1 MPPLVVLFW
10 VIFRCCEIFCFSI
23 LAPSRSYRY
32 WGTKHNLKMGANPC
46 PTLPQSSPPIDVTIY
61 PTGDRSFTDVR
72 LARPAWIICLGIPA
86 TNKILTFPVSSDP
99 PSAMVGVSTKH
110 WRDQTLAGQPPPP
123 VGALVPPN
131 PPVNPWRQPL

>member
-1 MPPLVVLFW
+1 
-10 VIFRCCEIFCFSI
+10 
-23 LAPSRSYRY
+23 
-32 WGTKHNLKMGANPC
+32 MGANPC
-46 PTLPQSSPPIDVTIY
+46 PTLPQSPPPIDVTIY

-72 LARPAWIICLGIPA
+72 LARPTWIICLGIPA

>member
-1 MPPLVVLFW
+1 MRACVRACVRADKAI
-10 VIFRCCEIFCFSI
+10 V
-23 LAPSRSYRY
+23 
-32 WGTKHNLKMGANPC
+32 TKKNLLKMGANPC
-46 PTLPQSSPPIDVTIY
+46 PTLPQSPPPIDVTIY

-72 LARPAWIICLGIPA
+72 LARPSWIICLGIPA

-131 PPVNPWRQPL
+131 PPVNPGRQPL

>member
-1 MPPLVVLFW
+1 
-10 VIFRCCEIFCFSI
+10 
-23 LAPSRSYRY
+23 
-32 WGTKHNLKMGANPC
+32 MGANPC
-46 PTLPQSSPPIDVTIY
+46 PTLPQSPPPIDVTIY

-131 PPVNPWRQPL
+131 PPVNPGRQPL